1 MIGNIFKLFFKYFSN
16 VIRIELS
23 FIIHLQ
29 NIYLIFVFGFIEKY
43 QQYTFFSGEEDAQHF
58 KAYIRSSFCQDIV
71 LKDCFL

>member
-29 NIYLIFVFGFIEKY
+29 NIYLIFVFGFNEKY
-43 QQYTFFSGEEDAQHF
+43 QQYTFFSGEEDA
-58 KAYIRSSFCQDIV
+58 
-71 LKDCFL
+71 